1 MPGPAGGAIDGQSV
15 KTTQGGGAGGFD
27 AGRRI
32 EGRKRHALTA
42 APGRPV
48 GPVVHRAGVPDRDGA
63 PELPR
68 SVRAR
73 WPWLRAPV
81 AAGAWDRGKLVEK
94 AAVPDFTVEAGRR
107 IGEEPV
113 FELLPGRRVVER
125 AFAWPTR
132 WRRLVR
138 EHEARIDVSEA
149 MNNVAAGRILL
160 RRARDPPLGRV
171 RLEARSLTARL
182 HDGLRA
188 AVWPAPCIGTRQ
200 ANAAMRTRPNS
211 EADRRT
217 TR

>member
-15 KTTQGGGAGGFD
+15 KTMQGGGAGGFD

-73 WPWLRAPV
+73 WPWLRTPV
-81 AAGAWDRGKLVEK
+81 ADGAWDRGKLVEK

-113 FELLPGRRVVER
+113 FEVLPGAGWSSAPSPGR
-125 AFAWPTR
+125 PGG
-132 WRRLVR
+132 
-138 EHEARIDVSEA
+138 
-149 MNNVAAGRILL
+149 AASCG
-160 RRARDPPLGRV
+160 
-171 RLEARSLTARL
+171 S
-182 HDGLRA
+182 
-188 AVWPAPCIGTRQ
+188 
-200 ANAAMRTRPNS
+200 TRPAS
-211 EADRRT
+211 TSPRP
-217 TR
+217 